1 MARGRRACATSDP
14 ELVMAV
20 DTESPPPVFTYG
32 RLTLWLVLVLML
44 VSVVYSLWHVV
55 ANWSFITV

>member
-1 MARGRRACATSDP
+1 
-14 ELVMAV
+14 MAV

-32 RLTLWLVLVLML
+32 RLALWLVLVLML

>member
-1 MARGRRACATSDP
+1 
-14 ELVMAV
+14 MAV

-32 RLTLWLVLVLML
+32 RLTLWLVLVLMV
-44 VSVVYSLWHVV
+44 VSVVYSMWHVV